1 MYDGIFKNFVIEKA
15 HLIVVLHELQD
26 DPDVVSIVF
35 DGDDPHDV
43 GGILRVRILAVL
55 VRQQQA
61 RVALTYLNKNICLLE
76 KDLNFE
82 LSVGWLS

>member
-1 MYDGIFKNFVIEKA
+1 MCDGIFKNFIIEKV
-15 HLIVVLHELQD
+15 HLIVVLHELED

-61 RVALTYLNKNICLLE
+61 RVALPNLTKNFCLSK
-76 KDLNFE
+76 KDLSLN
-82 LSVGWLS
+82 

>member
-1 MYDGIFKNFVIEKA
+1 MCDGIFKNLIIEKA

-61 RVALTYLNKNICLLE
+61 RVALTHLTKNICL
-76 KDLNFE
+76 
-82 LSVGWLS
+82 

>member
-1 MYDGIFKNFVIEKA
+1 MCDGIFKSLVIENA

-55 VRQQQA
+55 IRQQQA
-61 RVALTYLNKNICLLE
+61 RVALTHLKKSICLLK

-82 LSVGWLS
+82 LRDGWLS